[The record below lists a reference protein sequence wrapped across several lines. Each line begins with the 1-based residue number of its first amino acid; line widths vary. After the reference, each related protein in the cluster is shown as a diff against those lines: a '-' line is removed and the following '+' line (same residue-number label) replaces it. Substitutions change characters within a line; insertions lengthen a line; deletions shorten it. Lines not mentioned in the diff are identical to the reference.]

1 MAKQPRIIVGQVA
14 AITGGA
20 RGIGKE
26 TARALIR
33 EGVRVAIGD
42 LDLTTAQ
49 ETAEELGGG
58 TIALELNVTDY
69 GSFQRFVEQVE
80 DQLGPIDI
88 LINNAGIMQLG
99 AFLDEDE
106 RTTRRMIDINI
117 YGVHYGSQLALE
129 RFVPRGRGHL
139 VNVASMVGKAGYAG
153 GVTYSG
159 TKHYVVGMSEA
170 LRHELRGTGVEVSV
184 VMPVAVHTELGVG
197 LGQARGV
204 KQVEPEDVAA
214 EIVSALKAARF
225 DVFVPRS
232 VGPLTQFSSALPRRA
247 REGMARAMKADKVL
261 SGADFNARKDYEL
274 RASRSQ
280 GELAPA
286 DGSKALNESPAED
299 LEGSSAG

>member
-1 MAKQPRIIVGQVA
+1 MAKQSRIIVGQVA
-14 AITGGA
+14 AVTGGA

-42 LDLTTAQ
+42 LDL
-49 ETAEELGGG
+49 ETAKQTADELGAG
-58 TIALELNVTDY
+58 TIALELNVTDR
-69 GSFQRFVEQVE
+69 GSFERFVEEVE
-80 DQLGPIDI
+80 SQLGPLDI

-117 YGVHYGSQLALE
+117 YGVHHGSQIALE

-159 TKHYVVGMSEA
+159 TKHYVVGMSEG
-170 LRHELRGTGVEVSV
+170 LRGELRGSGVEVSV
-184 VMPVAVHTELGVG
+184 VMPVAVHTELGLG

-204 KQVEPEDVAA
+204 KQVEPEDVAN
-214 EIVSALKAARF
+214 EIVAALKEARF

-261 SGADFNARKDYEL
+261 SGADFNARKNYEL
-274 RASRSQ
+274 RASKS
-280 GELAPA
+280 GSELEPG
-286 DGSKALNESPAED
+286 DEQKE
-299 LEGSSAG
+299 LEESSAG

>member
-1 MAKQPRIIVGQVA
+1 MAKQSRIIVGQVA

-42 LDLTTAQ
+42 LDVEMAR
-49 ETAEELGGG
+49 ETAVELGAG
-58 TIALELNVTDY
+58 TIALELNVTDRD
-69 GSFQRFVEQVE
+69 SFERFAQETE
-80 DQLGPIDI
+80 DQLGPIGI

-99 AFLDEDE
+99 AYLDEDE
-106 RTTRRMIDINI
+106 RTTRRMIDINV
-117 YGVHYGSQLALE
+117 YGVHHGSQIALE

-159 TKHYVVGMSEA
+159 TKHYVVGMSEG
-170 LRHELRGTGVEVSV
+170 LRGELRGTGVEISV
-184 VMPVAVHTELGVG
+184 VMPVAVHTELGSG
-197 LGQARGV
+197 LGKARGV

-214 EIVSALKAARF
+214 EIVAALKEPRF

-232 VGPLTQFSSALPRRA
+232 VGPLTQFSNVLPRRA

-261 SGADFNARKDYEL
+261 SGADFNARKNYEL
-274 RASRSQ
+274 RAAHSEP
-280 GELAPA
+280 G
-286 DGSKALNESPAED
+286 
-299 LEGSSAG
+299 LEPVDEPKKLEESSAG

>member
-1 MAKQPRIIVGQVA
+1 MAKQSRIIVGQVA

-33 EGVRVAIGD
+33 DGVRVAIGD
-42 LDLTTAQ
+42 LDI
-49 ETAEELGGG
+49 ETARQTADELGAG
-58 TIALELNVTDY
+58 TIAVELNVTDR
-69 GSFQRFVEQVE
+69 GSFERFADEVEE
-80 DQLGPIDI
+80 QLGPIDI

-99 AFLDEDE
+99 AFLEEDE

-117 YGVHYGSQLALE
+117 YGVHHGSQIALE

-159 TKHYVVGMSEA
+159 TKHYVVGMSEG
-170 LRHELRGTGVEVSV
+170 LRGELRGSGVEISV
-184 VMPVAVHTELGVG
+184 VMPVAVHTELGAG
-197 LGQARGV
+197 LGKARGV

-214 EIVSALKAARF
+214 EIVAALKEARF

-232 VGPLTQFSSALPRRA
+232 VGPLTQLSSALPRRA

-261 SGADFNARKDYEL
+261 SGADFSARKNYEL
-274 RASRSQ
+274 RASNS
-280 GELAPA
+280 GP
-286 DGSKALNESPAED
+286 G
-299 LEGSSAG
+299 LEPSDEQKKLEETSAS